1 MRQQPSRF
9 RRLDGALADLPVE
22 EPMLL
27 TELDG
32 FLTGLLICPEVV
44 PTDEWMAAI
53 WGVDN
58 EGLPAFEDPLDSE
71 WFVKAVTA
79 RRDEIARDLSRDKLQ
94 PILDVDE
101 RDGEVLWEYWLDGF
115 AEAIELR
122 PDVWHVLTGAPEG
135 AEPWSRLMA
144 LIAIA
149 RDESDLDS
157 VEVNAFQ
164 DRAVADAFPGAPGV
178 GREPR
183 HEGLDVGP
191 GEPLSLPAAH
201 PGTDRLQH
209 RPVAVQG
216 DLADVAPRVEPPGA
230 QGLERGPVGRV
241 VRPAL
246 HVRADLGDP
255 LSCGRERV
263 HRLGVLTSAPV
274 LAFAD
279 VSTPRRW
286 T

>member
-9 RRLDGALADLPVE
+9 RRLNGALADLPVE

-164 DRAVADAFPGAPGV
+164 DRAVA
-178 GREPR
+178 E
-183 HEGLDVGP
+183 
-191 GEPLSLPAAH
+191 LSE
-201 PGTDRLQH
+201 TVRRLY
-209 RPVAVQG
+209 A
-216 DLADVAPRVEPPGA
+216 
-230 QGLERGPVGRV
+230 
-241 VRPAL
+241 
-246 HVRADLGDP
+246 VRAGAD
-255 LSCGRERV
+255 RIAAMAV
-263 HRLGVLTSAPV
+263 AAPV
-274 LAFAD
+274 TSKIGRND
-279 VSTPRRW
+279 PCQCGSGKKRKHCCS
-286 T
+286 